1 MTLYSFYCRP
11 FGDLWRNSEVS
22 YLTVV
27 SRIQF
32 QEEKISPS
40 KLIDS
45 ARQQQQGL
53 VAYPKQENAGA
64 KNNNGLMNIINGGSG
79 DLQKAADK
87 ITLMSPEV
95 FEVKPKIKEESRDEQ
110 DGLHSTPSAPPP
122 RGVTT
127 LNYLP
132 SRQILAG
139 ASGTS
144 SPSREVADILGAGDG
159 DDEIGKTS
167 FSTILFLFWIVV
179 PSAEYRDFLYTTK
192 SKSSNTR
199 SRKIIINFAYMEIS
213 LQIPKI
219 PC

>member
-1 MTLYSFYCRP
+1 M
-11 FGDLWRNSEVS
+11 FGSLIE
-22 YLTVV
+22 
-27 SRIQF
+27 F

-40 KLIDS
+40 KQIDS
-45 ARQQQQGL
+45 KQQGL
-53 VAYPKQENAGA
+53 LAYAKQISSENTAA
-64 KNNNGLMNIINGGSG
+64 KNNNGLMKITNGGNG

-110 DGLHSTPSAPPP
+110 DGLHSTPNAPPQ
-122 RGVTT
+122 RGLTT

-159 DDEIGKTS
+159 DDEIG
-167 FSTILFLFWIVV
+167 
-179 PSAEYRDFLYTTK
+179 
-192 SKSSNTR
+192 N
-199 SRKIIINFAYMEIS
+199 
-213 LQIPKI
+213 
-219 PC
+219 